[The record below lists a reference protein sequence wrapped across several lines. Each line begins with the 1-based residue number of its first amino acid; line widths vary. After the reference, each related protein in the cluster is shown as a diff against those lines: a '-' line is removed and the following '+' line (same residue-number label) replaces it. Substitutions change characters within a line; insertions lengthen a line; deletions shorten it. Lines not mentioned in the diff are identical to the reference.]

1 MHKPLDTGIF
11 NSKNI
16 IHQIFSSIPM
26 SLKFDKSTPLGIAV
40 MSLIYF

>member
-1 MHKPLDTGIF
+1 MHKPLDKGIF
-11 NSKNI
+11 KGKNI

-26 SLKFDKSTPLGIAV
+26 SLKLNKSTPIGIAV